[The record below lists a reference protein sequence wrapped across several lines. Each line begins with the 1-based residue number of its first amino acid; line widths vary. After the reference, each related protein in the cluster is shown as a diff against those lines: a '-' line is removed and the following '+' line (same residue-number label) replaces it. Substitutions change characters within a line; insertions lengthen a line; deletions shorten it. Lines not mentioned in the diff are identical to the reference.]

1 MNNEHFYTVKEVA
14 EIMRF
19 SKSYV
24 YELIKDGRLKS
35 VRIGKG
41 KIIVSSKDLHEFI
54 DSGRL

>member
-1 MNNEHFYTVKEVA
+1 MNNDHFYTVKEVA

-24 YELIKDGRLKS
+24 YELIKDGRLKA

-41 KIIVSSKDLHEFI
+41 KIIVSSKDLQEFI

>member
-24 YELIKDGRLKS
+24 YELIKDGRLKA

-41 KIIVSSKDLHEFI
+41 KIIVSFKDLQEFI

>member
-24 YELIKDGRLKS
+24 YELIKDGRLKA

-41 KIIVSSKDLHEFI
+41 KIIVSSKDLQEFI